1 MINTPGLLWLL
12 LYLLPLTYF
21 VALVDYM
28 LAFFTDSPR
37 ARRLAY
43 PLLVTSVVLNAVYF
57 AVFTAYYEHIPMV
70 SVHQVFGAV
79 GLAVAAT
86 YTFVERRSGN
96 PHTGTFVLFLVLLC
110 QVVNATYPRLDH
122 YVPELLQSVL
132 FSFHV
137 SAAMLGYSAFALAAI
152 YGLMYLLLYNSMRA
166 KKFGIFFR
174 RLPPLIVLDRMNFY
188 AAIVGF
194 AFLSVSM
201 VLGLAWSSVAFD
213 KMRIDPKIGVAMVT
227 WLLYGSS
234 ILGRHYRSWRGPRL
248 AVSSLVGFV
257 VVLFSMF
264 AVNFF
269 FTKFHIFV

>member
-12 LYLLPLTYF
+12 LYLLPFAYF

-28 LAFFTDSPR
+28 VAFFTDSPR
-37 ARRLAY
+37 AKRLAY
-43 PLLVTSVVLNAVYF
+43 PLLVVSVVLNVVYF
-57 AVFTAYYEHIPMV
+57 AVFTAYFEHIPMV

-96 PHTGTFVLFLVLLC
+96 PHTGAFVLFMVLIC

-137 SAAMLGYSAFALAAI
+137 SAAVLGYSAFALAAI
-152 YGLMYLLLYNSMRA
+152 YALMYLLLYDSMRT
-166 KKFGIFFR
+166 KTFGLFFQ
-174 RLPPLIVLDRMNFY
+174 RLPALVVLDRMNFY
-188 AAIVGF
+188 AAAIGF
-194 AFLSVSM
+194 AFLTLAII
-201 VLGLAWSSVAFD
+201 LGFVWSAFAFD
-213 KMRIDPKIGVAMVT
+213 KMRIDPKIGVALLT
-227 WLLYGSS
+227 WLLYLFS
-234 ILGRHYRSWRGPRL
+234 ILGRQYRSWRGPRL
-248 AVSSLVGFV
+248 AISSLVGFV

-269 FTKFHIFV
+269 FTKFHVFV